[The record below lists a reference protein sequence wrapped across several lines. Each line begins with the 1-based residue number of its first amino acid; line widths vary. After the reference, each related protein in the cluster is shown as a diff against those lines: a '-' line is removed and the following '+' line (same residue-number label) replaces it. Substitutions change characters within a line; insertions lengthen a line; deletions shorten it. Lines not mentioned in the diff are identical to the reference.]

1 MKSDFKGGFY
11 MKDMKMVEQVMFG
24 VTHGLYWGNE
34 DTTQQLMELFDKIS
48 RVELKTADDYI
59 KMYYENFYT
68 YATWDEL
75 VKSEKDN
82 TDGLTE
88 EECKEQLNETI
99 WQLPCGWY
107 VQYV

>member
-1 MKSDFKGGFY
+1 
-11 MKDMKMVEQVMFG
+11 MKDIGMIKQVMSGLSNF
-24 VTHGLYWGNE
+24 LYWDNE
-34 DTTQQLMELFDKIS
+34 DAIQQLMELFDKIS
-48 RVELKTADDYI
+48 RAELKTADDYI
-59 KMYYENFYT
+59 KMYDENFYT
-68 YATWDEL
+68 YPTWKEL
-75 VKSEKDN
+75 LDSEKDS

>member
-1 MKSDFKGGFY
+1 MKNI
-11 MKDMKMVEQVMFG
+11 DMVKQVAPG
-24 VTHGLYWGNE
+24 ISNVLYLKNE
-34 DTTQQLMELFDKIS
+34 KATQQLMELFDKLS

-59 KMYYENFYT
+59 KMYDDNFYT
-68 YATWDEL
+68 YPTWKEL
-75 VKSEKDN
+75 LDSEKDS

>member
-1 MKSDFKGGFY
+1 
-11 MKDMKMVEQVMFG
+11 MKDMEVVKQVMSGLSNF
-24 VTHGLYWGNE
+24 LYWDNE
-34 DTTQQLMELFDKIS
+34 DATQQLMELFDKIS
-48 RVELKTADDYI
+48 RVELTTAADYI
-59 KMYYENFYT
+59 KMYDENFYT

-75 VKSEKDN
+75 VNSEKDN

-107 VQYV
+107 IQYV